1 MSFKEKNSLK
11 HELETVQI
19 HTQRQEQET
28 EPDYFKM
35 KHHLNKLHNTLVK
48 KKKKISTETPVSQP
62 DPFL

>member
-28 EPDYFKM
+28 EPD
-35 KHHLNKLHNTLVK
+35 
-48 KKKKISTETPVSQP
+48 
-62 DPFL
+62 